1 MAKQANK
8 CQRWRDFS
16 PERPSLPPID
26 ELNVETYACSRARE
40 QRPRSARPE
49 CLAGHAEGKF
59 GMHVIQHVASSFKD
73 RLAPRSSWIEPWL
86 TSAVAFFQSPLQ
98 TMGVRQRVAHVPVSV
113 CISVDEEPDCTN
125 SMAAFAAVEKDSN
138 QNMCLVLRDK
148 SSVLAT
154 LTLYDLEV
162 LDLAGRMVALVPL
175 LQGPAKLSMDD
186 VGFLAFEDDA
196 RMDEFWT
203 LLAAGGIERPV

>member
-1 MAKQANK
+1 MDVLDA
-8 CQRWRDFS
+8 
-16 PERPSLPPID
+16 
-26 ELNVETYACSRARE
+26 ARTVT
-40 QRPRSARPE
+40 Q
-49 CLAGHAEGKF
+49 
-59 GMHVIQHVASSFKD
+59 
-73 RLAPRSSWIEPWL
+73 
-86 TSAVAFFQSPLQ
+86 
-98 TMGVRQRVAHVPVSV
+98 RQRVAHVPVFV

-138 QNMCLVLRDK
+138 EDMCLVLRDR
-148 SSVLAT
+148 STVLAT

-162 LDLAGRMVALVPL
+162 LDLADRMVALVPL
-175 LQGPAKLSMDD
+175 LPGPAKLSMDD